1 MARGAAWFEILS
13 RYLLEEMEE
22 EKYVRG
28 RLTCT
33 GIEIWIHDLPDTKQK
48 L

>member
-1 MARGAAWFEILS
+1 MARGAAWFEMLS
-13 RYLLEEMEE
+13 RYLHEEMEE

-28 RLTCT
+28 RLTYT
-33 GIEIWIHDLPDTKQK
+33 GIEIWIHDLPYTKEK